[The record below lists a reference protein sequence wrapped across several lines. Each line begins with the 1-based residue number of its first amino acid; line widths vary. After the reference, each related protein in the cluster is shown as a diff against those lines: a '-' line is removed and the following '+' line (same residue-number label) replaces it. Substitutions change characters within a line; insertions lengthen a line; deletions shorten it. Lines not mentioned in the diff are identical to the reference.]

1 LASRRRK
8 REDQFVDLVVFS
20 LALSA
25 IFYIALKCGIDEVF
39 LWGMAVGFLVAFLWR
54 PVYCRVVPALRRV
67 ARTRRRFIVKAL
79 LSTFVFMF
87 TPFLTPV
94 LIIVPL
100 EIVLPMRAAVLA
112 TLVAVAEFGL
122 RGALGREMRF
132 DQVWKAGGR

>member
-1 LASRRRK
+1 
-8 REDQFVDLVVFS
+8 
-20 LALSA
+20 
-25 IFYIALKCGIDEVF
+25 
-39 LWGMAVGFLVAFLWR
+39 M
-54 PVYCRVVPALRRV
+54 

-94 LIIVPL
+94 LIIVSL

-122 RGALGREMRF
+122 RGALGREMQF
-132 DQVWKAGGR
+132 DQVWKAGGK